1 MDETEKNIVAAAI
14 DALNLVLTSDVS
26 PRLASKVV
34 RFKKILSDYIK
45 QNQQNLQ
52 KTIDFEN
59 VGKATDSNGKEIAD
73 IYTV

>member
-1 MDETEKNIVAAAI
+1 MTETEKNIVLAAI
-14 DALNLVLTSDVS
+14 NALNTVLTSDVS

-45 QNQQNLQ
+45 TNTQT
-52 KTIDFEN
+52 TIDFAN
-59 VGKATDSNGKEIAD
+59 VGKATDNDGKEITD

>member
-1 MDETEKNIVAAAI
+1 MTETEKNIVTAAI
-14 DALNLVLTSDVS
+14 NALNTVLTSDVS

-45 QNQQNLQ
+45 DKQTL
-52 KTIDFEN
+52 IDFEN

>member
-1 MDETEKNIVAAAI
+1 MTETEKNIVTAAI
-14 DALNLVLTSDVS
+14 NALNTVLTSDVS

-45 QNQQNLQ
+45 DKQ
-52 KTIDFEN
+52 TSIDFEN
-59 VGKATDSNGKEIAD
+59 VDKATDSNGKEIAD

>member
-1 MDETEKNIVAAAI
+1 MTETEKNIVLAAI
-14 DALNLVLTSDVS
+14 NALNTVLTSDVS

-45 QNQQNLQ
+45 TNTQT
-52 KTIDFEN
+52 TIDFTN
-59 VGKATDSNGKEIAD
+59 VGKATDNEGKEIAD

>member
-1 MDETEKNIVAAAI
+1 MTETEKNIVAAAI
-14 DALNLVLTSDVS
+14 NALNTVLTSDVS

-45 QNQQNLQ
+45 DKQT
-52 KTIDFEN
+52 TIDFEN

>member
-1 MDETEKNIVAAAI
+1 MTETEKNIITAAI
-14 DALNLVLTSDVS
+14 NALNTVLTSDVS

-45 QNQQNLQ
+45 TNKQA
-52 KTIDFEN
+52 TIDFEN
-59 VGKATDSNGKEIAD
+59 VGKATDNDGKEITD

>member
-1 MDETEKNIVAAAI
+1 MTEIEKNIVLAATN
-14 DALNLVLTSDVS
+14 ALNAVLTSDVS

-45 QNQQNLQ
+45 TNTQT
-52 KTIDFEN
+52 TIDFEN

>member
-1 MDETEKNIVAAAI
+1 MTETEKNIVSAAI
-14 DALNLVLTSDVS
+14 NALNTVLTSDVS

-45 QNQQNLQ
+45 TNTQT
-52 KTIDFEN
+52 TIDFAN

>member
-1 MDETEKNIVAAAI
+1 MTETEKNIVLAAI
-14 DALNLVLTSDVS
+14 NALNTVLTSDVS

-45 QNQQNLQ
+45 TNTQT
-52 KTIDFEN
+52 TIDFAN
-59 VGKATDSNGKEIAD
+59 VGKATDNEGKEIAD

>member
-1 MDETEKNIVAAAI
+1 MTETEKNIVLAAI
-14 DALNLVLTSDVS
+14 NALNTVLTSDVS

-45 QNQQNLQ
+45 TNTQT
-52 KTIDFEN
+52 TIDFAN
-59 VGKATDSNGKEIAD
+59 VGKATDNDGKEIAD

>member
-1 MDETEKNIVAAAI
+1 MTETEKNIITAAI
-14 DALNLVLTSDVS
+14 NALNTVLTSDVS

-45 QNQQNLQ
+45 NNKQT
-52 KTIDFEN
+52 TIDFEN
-59 VGKATDSNGKEIAD
+59 AGKATNSDGKEIAD